1 MREIDKAVTNIN
13 NAIFRI
19 DMKVET
25 LENKI
30 KRISDDASQKDVP
43 LTYVEER
50 ELGKMRQEIKN
61 LFVKKSD
68 LLTSL
73 EILYKHL

>member
-1 MREIDKAVTNIN
+1 MRDIDKAVKHIN
-13 NAIFRI
+13 NAIFWI
-19 DMKVET
+19 DMRIET

-30 KRISDDASQKDVP
+30 ERISDDASQKDVP

-50 ELGKMRQEIKN
+50 KLGKMRQEIKN

-68 LLTSL
+68 LMKSL
-73 EILYKHL
+73 EMLHKYV

>member
-30 KRISDDASQKDVP
+30 KRISDDAFQKDVS
-43 LTYVEER
+43 LTYIEER